1 MASTGVTT
9 VPPSSAAPPQ
19 SPTPARCALPA
30 DLEAD
35 ASLLY
40 MIAAA
45 AAGTA
50 TQLTDPSISSLSLLS
65 TGSPSSSRSS
75 SRSPSPSP
83 PCAQPATPS
92 AFDAAAPEP
101 VHHDKMRCQ
110 RPPTRILSSTAQL
123 STTAGPTSTP
133 TPTPTTDSHL
143 LRCRS
148 SPTLSVTSSASS
160 LLSSRAS
167 SLFFKSSSTVS
178 SASSSPPS
186 SSSSSVLNFWAVT
199 TKSIPSSGATARQN
213 GIVDKRLQTFW
224 TEEFRIL
231 ESDFQKFTTRQAV
244 HKANVLRVGILPFLR
259 NHGGEQTSRTV
270 TFTELER
277 RVYILHR
284 WWTALIAGLRERL
297 PHAVAAQ
304 DRAAYYETI
313 FGILSRDEWKLVTTK
328 AAVKMYHDA
337 LLDTL
342 KLALTRLLMKP
353 VAVNIAV
360 FAGAVLAHAF
370 FYVPGIAGPLLYL
383 LRARQ
388 TEISRVRRQS
398 GFSAQQLRSLLQP
411 ASTVL
416 PPNLSAYIGVSGEIC
431 TTKPDAPAAIMDE
444 IYGPWVHRW
453 WGAQD
458 SDVFA
463 SFVKHYYSI
472 MSDYVGPVATVCECT
487 PDEALLASPGIFY
500 IHAVI
505 LRHFDSLVHRN
516 HAFVAAPNVNEVN
529 LSSAT
534 LGTAASTSTR
544 QLSRMRILIA
554 MEEILESKNPTC
566 ASYASTYAR
575 FFESSVMHALA
586 KRTAVYDADA
596 CVALCDLSE
605 AVLFVLAGNTRKE
618 DLNWAFW
625 LDVCKRMLTSE
636 SSMTEVR
643 TFALL
648 YVLWDHFAWAEEFGA
663 IDWVL
668 SEEVWN
674 RYFCHWAPL
683 VRAYYMRLICWRVIR
698 QSSPQREAALERFHG
713 RLSRLH
719 TAVRNAAAEGVRTS
733 VVPCSP
739 VPGRRLGIVQC
750 SGQDSPAHLFFL
762 SSMSSGPISGLAK
775 PVNRYDV
782 HDEDV
787 FIVSSTSSSAAS
799 SPTTSP
805 TSPNG
810 DYFTNGKSFGNML
823 RRLKSFRNS
832 FATTSPPLSPGQELP
847 TTTLSPESS
856 PTTEMRRRMSVST
869 VSSSYSAASTA
880 TTYTMPS
887 PSDSSAL
894 YRRRSEKTYCFTLQP
909 TDQHRHHAAVI
920 PRGSSLPPGAH
931 IPTPRAPFARYRV
944 PLHKSVKQS
953 DSSEQALP
961 PTALTYAGRALSEWN
976 ITVRQFERFVEMRRT
991 RDGVDEA
998 DIGTPSV
1005 IGESF

>member
-9 VPPSSAAPPQ
+9 VYPASAVPPQ
-19 SPTPARCALPA
+19 SPAPAKCALPV
-30 DLEAD
+30 DPESD

-50 TQLTDPSISSLSLLS
+50 TQLTDSSISSPSLLS

-75 SRSPSPSP
+75 SRSSSPCP
-83 PCAQPATPS
+83 PCPEPAMPS

-101 VHHDKMRCQ
+101 VHHDKMRRQ
-110 RPPTRILSSTAQL
+110 RPPTRMSSTAQL
-123 STTAGPTSTP
+123 STTTAPTP
-133 TPTPTTDSHL
+133 TPTPTTDSHP

-186 SSSSSVLNFWAVT
+186 SSSSSVLNFWAVPT
-199 TKSIPSSGATARQN
+199 QSVPSYGATARQN
-213 GIVDKRLQTFW
+213 GIVDKRLQSFW

-231 ESDFQKFTTRQAV
+231 ESDLQKFTTRQAV
-244 HKANVLRVGILPFLR
+244 YKANVLRVSVLPFLR

-270 TFTELER
+270 TVTELER

-313 FGILSRDEWKLVTTK
+313 FGILARDEWRLVTSK
-328 AAVKMYHDA
+328 GAVKMYHDA
-337 LLDTL
+337 LLDTV

-388 TEISRVRRQS
+388 AELSRVRRQS
-398 GFSAQQLRSLLQP
+398 GFATQQLRSLLQP

-416 PPNLSAYIGVSGEIC
+416 PPNLSSYIGVSNEIF
-431 TTKPDAPAAIMDE
+431 TTKPDAPAAITDE

-487 PDEALLASPGIFY
+487 PDEALLAGPGIFY

-505 LRHFDSLVHRN
+505 LRHFDSLVHRS
-516 HAFVAAPNVNEVN
+516 HALVAAQTQTINEVN

-534 LGTAASTSTR
+534 LGTAGYPSTS

-554 MEEILESKNPTC
+554 LKEILESKNPTC

-575 FFESSVMHALA
+575 FFESSVMHAVA
-586 KRTAVYDADA
+586 KRTAVFDADA

-605 AVLFVLAGNTRKE
+605 VVLFVLAGNTRKE
-618 DLNWAFW
+618 ELNWGFW

-643 TFALL
+643 TWALL
-648 YVLWDHFAWAEEFGA
+648 YVLWDHLASAEEYGA
-663 IDWVL
+663 VDWVL
-668 SEEVWN
+668 SDEVWN
-674 RYFCHWAPL
+674 RHFCHWAPL
-683 VRAYYMRLICWRVIR
+683 VRAYYMRLLCWRVIR

-713 RLSRLH
+713 RLSELH
-719 TAVRNAAAEGVRTS
+719 TAVRNAAAKGVRTS
-733 VVPCSP
+733 GVPCSP

-762 SSMSSGPISGLAK
+762 SSLLSVPVPGLTK
-775 PVNRYDV
+775 SVNRYDV

-799 SPTTSP
+799 SPSASP

-810 DYFTNGKSFGNML
+810 DYFSNGKSFGNML

-832 FATTSPPLSPGQELP
+832 FVATSPPASPGHEP
-847 TTTLSPESS
+847 PTTLSPESS
-856 PTTEMRRRMSVST
+856 PTEMRRRMSVST

-880 TTYTMPS
+880 TAYTMS
-887 PSDSSAL
+887 LPSDSSTPD
-894 YRRRSEKTYCFTLQP
+894 RRRSEKTYCFTLQP
-909 TDQHRHHAAVI
+909 SDQHRQQAAVN

-931 IPTPRAPFARYRV
+931 IPNPRAPFARHFA
-944 PLHKSVKQS
+944 PSHKSIKQS
-953 DSSEQALP
+953 DSLEQGLP
-961 PTALTYAGRALSEWN
+961 QTALTYAGRALSEWN
-976 ITVRQFERFVEMRRT
+976 LTVRQFERFVEMRRT